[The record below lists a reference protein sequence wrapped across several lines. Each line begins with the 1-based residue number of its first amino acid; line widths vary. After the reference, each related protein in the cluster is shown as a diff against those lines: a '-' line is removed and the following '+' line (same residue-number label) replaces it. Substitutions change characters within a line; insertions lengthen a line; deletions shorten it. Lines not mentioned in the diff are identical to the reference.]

1 MGHHNLILLKLL
13 EQINMERIAHKR
25 PKLLTV
31 VCVMGFIWIVFSFPG
46 VFAPSVKKLGDWY
59 PALFGFLV
67 ASNFISF
74 IGVWHMKRW
83 GVNLFAI
90 TFFIKEVVLILIED
104 INYIG
109 IPFFLFFLIS
119 MVVYYKKMDINL

>member
-1 MGHHNLILLKLL
+1 MKAALHT
-13 EQINMERIAHKR
+13 R

-59 PALFGFLV
+59 PALFGLLV

-83 GVNLFAI
+83 GVNLFTI
-90 TFFIKEVVLILIED
+90 TFFVKEIVLILIND

-109 IPFFLFFLIS
+109 IPVFLFFLIS
-119 MVVYYKKMDINL
+119 MIVHYKKMDVNL